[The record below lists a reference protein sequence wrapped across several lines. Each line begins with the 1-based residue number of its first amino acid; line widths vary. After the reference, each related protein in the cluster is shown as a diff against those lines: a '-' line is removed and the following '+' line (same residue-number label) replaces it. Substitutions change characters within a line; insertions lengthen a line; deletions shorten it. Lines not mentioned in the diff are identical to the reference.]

1 MFIFTSMYQDP
12 TLTLTDYIYESA
24 YEHTHTPPSRDP
36 YPSATLLV
44 VLLGAITSP
53 NQSTYPRT
61 CKLGSVK
68 LALYALPKRKDAIT
82 YFSRLMGMKR

>member
-24 YEHTHTPPSRDP
+24 YEHTHTHPSRYP
-36 YPSATLLV
+36 YSSATLLV

-53 NQSTYPRT
+53 KQS
-61 CKLGSVK
+61 KLILEYSN
-68 LALYALPKRKDAIT
+68 
-82 YFSRLMGMKR
+82 